1 MKKKMILLLGSLFVL
16 LVLFLPVPT
25 GTYKDGGTKEYTS
38 LTYKIVAW
46 NRLVDKDT
54 TYHKTSIFWIPDNR
68 KSIDE
73 LWKIEQ
79 YRN

>member
-16 LVLFLPVPT
+16 LALFLPVPT

-38 LTYKIVAW
+38 LTYKIVVW
-46 NRLVDKDT
+46 NRLVDEDT

>member
-1 MKKKMILLLGSLFVL
+1 MLA
-16 LVLFLPVPT
+16 LFLPVPT

-38 LTYKIVAW
+38 LTYKIVVW
-46 NRLVDKDT
+46 NRLVDEDT